1 MRVCIVGGGKV
12 GYYLSKTLMEHGHE
26 PIIIE
31 IDERTCSQLAASL
44 DFPVIHGDGT
54 LVEMLEIAK
63 VDGCQALIGV
73 TGKDEANLIACQLAK
88 KVFGVKKTV
97 ARVNN
102 PKNAPVLKE
111 LGVDI
116 AVSSTDNIARLIERE
131 VETDAIHHLLSIA
144 GGDASLTEV
153 LLPVDFKFSGRTL
166 AELEIPHEVVIVFLT
181 RGQELIIP
189 RGNTVLLGG
198 DKVVCVAKNTAFH
211 DLAHLWELGEHR

>member
-26 PIIIE
+26 PVIIE
-31 IDERTCSQLAASL
+31 LDEQTCSHLAENL
-44 DFPVIHGDGT
+44 DFPVVHGDGT
-54 LVEMLEIAK
+54 LVEILEIAM
-63 VDGCQALIGV
+63 VDSCQALVGV

-88 KVFGVKKTV
+88 KVFGVKKTI

-102 PKNAPVLKE
+102 PKNTPVLKE

-131 VETDAIHHLLSIA
+131 VETDAIHHLMSIA

-153 LLPVDFKFSGRTL
+153 FLPDDFKYSGRTL
-166 AELEIPHEVVIVFLT
+166 AELEIPHDVVIVFLT

-211 DLAHLWELGEHR
+211 DLARLWDLDER

>member
-31 IDERTCSQLAASL
+31 IDERTCSQLADSL

-131 VETDAIHHLLSIA
+131 VETDAIHHLMSIA

>member
-31 IDERTCSQLAASL
+31 IDERTCSQLADSL

>member
-31 IDERTCSQLAASL
+31 IDEPTCARLAESL
-44 DFPVIHGDGT
+44 DFPVVHGDGT
-54 LVEMLEIAK
+54 LVEILDIAK
-63 VDGCQALIGV
+63 IGSCQALIGV
-73 TGKDEANLIACQLAK
+73 TGKDESNLICCQLAK

-102 PKNAPVLKE
+102 PKNAPVLKQ

-116 AVSSTDNIARLIERE
+116 AVSSTDNLAHLIERE
-131 VETDAIHHLLSIA
+131 VETAAIHHLMSIA

-153 LLPVDFKFSGRTL
+153 LLPDNFKFAGRSL
-166 AELEIPHEVVIVFLT
+166 GELEIPEDVVIVFLT
-181 RGQELIIP
+181 RGQNVIIP
-189 RGNTVLLGG
+189 RGNTLIEAG
-198 DKVVCVAKNTAFH
+198 DKVVCVAKNEAFH
-211 DLAHLWELGEHR
+211 DLAKKWDLQDHI

>member
-31 IDERTCSQLAASL
+31 SDEHACSQLADSL
-44 DFPVIHGDGT
+44 DFPVVHGDGT
-54 LVEMLEIAK
+54 LVEILEIAK
-63 VDGCQALIGV
+63 VGSCQALVGV

-88 KVFGVKKTV
+88 KVFGIKKTV

-102 PKNAPVLKE
+102 PKNTPVLKE

-131 VETDAIHHLLSIA
+131 VETDAIHHLMSIA

-153 LLPVDFKFSGRTL
+153 FLPDNFKFSGRTL

-211 DLAHLWELGEHR
+211 DLAHLWDLEEHR

>member
-31 IDERTCSQLAASL
+31 IDEHTCSQLADSL

-63 VDGCQALIGV
+63 VDGCQALVGV

-131 VETDAIHHLLSIA
+131 VETDAIHHLMSIA

-211 DLAHLWELGEHR
+211 DLAHLWELDEHR

>member
-26 PIIIE
+26 PVIIE
-31 IDERTCSQLAASL
+31 LDEQTCSHLAENL
-44 DFPVIHGDGT
+44 DFPVVHGDGT
-54 LVEMLEIAK
+54 LVEILEIAK
-63 VDGCQALIGV
+63 VDSCQALVGV
-73 TGKDEANLIACQLAK
+73 TGKDEVNLIACQLAK
-88 KVFGVKKTV
+88 KVFGVKKTI

-102 PKNAPVLKE
+102 PKNTPVLKE

-131 VETDAIHHLLSIA
+131 VETDAIHHLMSIA

-153 LLPVDFKFSGRTL
+153 FLPDDFKYSGRTL
-166 AELEIPHEVVIVFLT
+166 AELEIPHDVVIVFLT

-211 DLAHLWELGEHR
+211 DLARLWDLDER

>member
-26 PIIIE
+26 PVIIE
-31 IDERTCSQLAASL
+31 LDEQTCSHLAENL
-44 DFPVIHGDGT
+44 DFPVVHGDGT
-54 LVEMLEIAK
+54 LVEILEIAK
-63 VDGCQALIGV
+63 VDSCQALVGV

-88 KVFGVKKTV
+88 KVFGVKKTI

-102 PKNAPVLKE
+102 PKNTPVLKE

-131 VETDAIHHLLSIA
+131 VETDAIHHLMSIA

-153 LLPVDFKFSGRTL
+153 FLPDDFKYSGRTL
-166 AELEIPHEVVIVFLT
+166 AELEIPHDVVIVFLT

-211 DLAHLWELGEHR
+211 DLARLWDLDER

>member
-1 MRVCIVGGGKV
+1 MRVYIVGGGKI

-26 PIIIE
+26 PVIIE
-31 IDERTCSQLAASL
+31 LDEQTCSHLAENL
-44 DFPVIHGDGT
+44 DFPVVHGDGT
-54 LVEMLEIAK
+54 LVEILEIAK
-63 VDGCQALIGV
+63 VDSCQALVGV

-88 KVFGVKKTV
+88 KVFGVKKTI

-102 PKNAPVLKE
+102 PKNTPVLKE

-131 VETDAIHHLLSIA
+131 VETDAIHHLMSIA

-153 LLPVDFKFSGRTL
+153 FLPDDFKYSGRTL
-166 AELEIPHEVVIVFLT
+166 AELEIPHDVVIVFLT

-211 DLAHLWELGEHR
+211 DLARLWDLDER

>member
-1 MRVCIVGGGKV
+1 MRVCIVGGGKI

-26 PIIIE
+26 PVIIE
-31 IDERTCSQLAASL
+31 LDEQTCSHLAENL
-44 DFPVIHGDGT
+44 DFPVVHGDGT
-54 LVEMLEIAK
+54 LVEILEIAK
-63 VDGCQALIGV
+63 VDSCQALVGV
-73 TGKDEANLIACQLAK
+73 TGKDEVNLIACQLAK
-88 KVFGVKKTV
+88 KVFGVKKTI

-102 PKNAPVLKE
+102 PKNTPVLKE

-131 VETDAIHHLLSIA
+131 VETDAIHHLMSIA

-153 LLPVDFKFSGRTL
+153 FLPDDFKYSGRTL
-166 AELEIPHEVVIVFLT
+166 AELEIPHDVVIVFLT

-211 DLAHLWELGEHR
+211 DLARLWDLDER

>member
-31 IDERTCSQLAASL
+31 IDERTCSQLADSL

-131 VETDAIHHLLSIA
+131 VETDAIHHLMSIA

-211 DLAHLWELGEHR
+211 DLAHLWELDEHR

>member
-31 IDERTCSQLAASL
+31 IDERTCSQLADSL

-73 TGKDEANLIACQLAK
+73 TGKDEVNLIACQLAK

-211 DLAHLWELGEHR
+211 DLAHLWELDEHR

>member
-1 MRVCIVGGGKV
+1 MRVCIIGGGKV
-12 GYYLSKTLMEHGHE
+12 GYYLSKTLMEHGHD

-31 IDERTCSQLAASL
+31 INEHACSRLADNL
-44 DFPVIHGDGT
+44 DLPVIHGDGT
-54 LVEMLEIAK
+54 LVEILELARAG
-63 VDGCQALIGV
+63 GCGALVGV
-73 TGKDEANLIACQLAK
+73 TGRDETNLIACQLAK
-88 KVFGVKKTV
+88 KVFGIKKTV

-102 PKNAPVLKE
+102 PKNSEVLKM

-116 AVSSTDNIARLIERE
+116 TVSSTDSIARLIERE
-131 VETDAIHHLLSIA
+131 VETDAIHHLMSIA

-153 LLPVDFKFSGRTL
+153 FLPDNFKFSGRTL

-211 DLAHLWELGEHR
+211 DLAHLWDLEEHR

>member
-26 PIIIE
+26 PVIIE
-31 IDERTCSQLAASL
+31 LDEQTCSHLAENL
-44 DFPVIHGDGT
+44 DFPVVHGDGT
-54 LVEMLEIAK
+54 LVEILEIAK
-63 VDGCQALIGV
+63 VDSCQALVGV

-88 KVFGVKKTV
+88 KVFGVKKTI

-131 VETDAIHHLLSIA
+131 VETDAIHHLMSIA

-153 LLPVDFKFSGRTL
+153 FLPDDFKYSGPTL
-166 AELEIPHEVVIVFLT
+166 AELEIPHDVVIVFLT

-211 DLAHLWELGEHR
+211 DLARLWDLDER

>member
-31 IDERTCSQLAASL
+31 SDEHACSQLADSL
-44 DFPVIHGDGT
+44 DFPVVHGDDT
-54 LVEMLEIAK
+54 LVEILEIAK
-63 VDGCQALIGV
+63 VGSCQALVGV
-73 TGKDEANLIACQLAK
+73 TGKDEVNLIACQLAK
-88 KVFGVKKTV
+88 KVFGIKKTV

-102 PKNAPVLKE
+102 PKNTPVLKE

-131 VETDAIHHLLSIA
+131 VETDAIHHLMSIA

-153 LLPVDFKFSGRTL
+153 FLPDNFKFSGRTL

-211 DLAHLWELGEHR
+211 DLAHLWDLEEHR

>member
-26 PIIIE
+26 PVIIE
-31 IDERTCSQLAASL
+31 LDEQTCSHLAENL
-44 DFPVIHGDGT
+44 DFPVVHGDGT
-54 LVEMLEIAK
+54 LVEILEIAK
-63 VDGCQALIGV
+63 VDSCQALVGV

-88 KVFGVKKTV
+88 KVFGVKKTI

-131 VETDAIHHLLSIA
+131 VETDAIHHLMSIA

-153 LLPVDFKFSGRTL
+153 FLPDDFKYSGHTL
-166 AELEIPHEVVIVFLT
+166 AELEIPHDVVIVFLT

-211 DLAHLWELGEHR
+211 DLARLWDLDER

>member
-1 MRVCIVGGGKV
+1 MRVCIIGGGKV
-12 GYYLSKTLMEHGHE
+12 GYYLSKTLLEHGHE

-31 IDERTCSQLAASL
+31 MDERACARLADNL
-44 DFPVIHGDGT
+44 DLPVIHGDGT
-54 LVEMLEIAK
+54 LVEILELARAG
-63 VDGCQALIGV
+63 GCQALVGV
-73 TGKDEANLIACQLAK
+73 TGRDETNLIACQLAK
-88 KVFGVKKTV
+88 RVFGIKKTV

-102 PKNAPVLKE
+102 PKNSEVLKV

-116 AVSSTDNIARLIERE
+116 TVSSTDSIARLIERE
-131 VETDAIHHLLSIA
+131 VETDAIHHLMSIA

-153 LLPVDFKFSGRTL
+153 FLPEKFKFAGRTL
-166 AELEIPHEVVIVFLT
+166 AELEIPHDVVIVFLT

-211 DLAHLWELGEHR
+211 DLAKRWSLDENA

>member
-1 MRVCIVGGGKV
+1 MRVCIVGGGKI

-26 PIIIE
+26 PVIIE
-31 IDERTCSQLAASL
+31 LDEQTCSHLAENL
-44 DFPVIHGDGT
+44 DFPVVHGDGT
-54 LVEMLEIAK
+54 LVEILEIAK
-63 VDGCQALIGV
+63 VDSCQALVGV

-88 KVFGVKKTV
+88 KVFGVKKTI

-102 PKNAPVLKE
+102 PKNTPVLKE

-131 VETDAIHHLLSIA
+131 VETDAIHHLMSIA

-153 LLPVDFKFSGRTL
+153 FLPDDFKYSGRTL
-166 AELEIPHEVVIVFLT
+166 AELEIPHDVVIVFLT

-211 DLAHLWELGEHR
+211 DLARLWDLDER

>member
-31 IDERTCSQLAASL
+31 SDEHTCAQLADSL
-44 DFPVIHGDGT
+44 DFPVVHGDGT
-54 LVEMLEIAK
+54 LVEILEIAK
-63 VDGCQALIGV
+63 VGNCQALVGV

-88 KVFGVKKTV
+88 KVFGIKKTV

-102 PKNAPVLKE
+102 PKNTPVLKE

-131 VETDAIHHLLSIA
+131 VETDAIHHLMSIA

-153 LLPVDFKFSGRTL
+153 FLPDNFKFSGRTL

-211 DLAHLWELGEHR
+211 DLAHLWDLEEHR